1 MRACH
6 YIIENILENWGD
18 IELVKEQFEK
28 FAERYPEDRE
38 FQDIYNEFLD
48 YLELSKQKLEKIR
61 MEVHNLENMKKK
73 NPGMKGNDSRKKED
87 PDQLPEHAQLHEK
100 SLLSYY
106 VTDDIMGEYPHYE
119 SPCR

>member
-38 FQDIYNEFLD
+38 FQSIYNEFLD

-61 MEVHNLENMKKK
+61 REVHNLENMKKR
-73 NPGMKGNDSRKKED
+73 NPEMKGNDPRKKED
-87 PDQLPEHAQLHEK
+87 HDELPEHPQLQNK
-100 SLLSYY
+100 LLPEYY
-106 VTDDIMGEYPHYE
+106 ITDDIVGEYPHYE
-119 SPCR
+119 SPWR